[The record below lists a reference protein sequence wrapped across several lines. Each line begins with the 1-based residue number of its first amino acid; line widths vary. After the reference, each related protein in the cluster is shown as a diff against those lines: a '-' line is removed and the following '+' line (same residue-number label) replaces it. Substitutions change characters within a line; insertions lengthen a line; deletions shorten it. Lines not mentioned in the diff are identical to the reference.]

1 MHHVYSPNFYITTVA
16 GYDVVSREIADKIG
30 GGVGG
35 GGLCWGGEVSQAY
48 FGLCE
53 NGSCIYSLITFQ
65 FQFLSL

>member
-1 MHHVYSPNFYITTVA
+1 MHHVYSPKFYITTVA

-35 GGLCWGGEVSQAY
+35 GGRFGGGEVSKAY

-53 NGSCIYSLITFQ
+53 NGSCIYPLIMFQ
-65 FQFLSL
+65 YQFLSF